1 MNAPKQKYMYGSP
14 EIWRAPVWPESQRA
28 GEEVVWVEQV
38 TRSAREEKAWE
49 EQVAQSAGAVARILD
64 LKEEYEI
71 SEYQN
76 MRMVQLFKV
85 GVLT

>member
-1 MNAPKQKYMYGSP
+1 M
-14 EIWRAPVWPESQRA
+14 WPESQRA